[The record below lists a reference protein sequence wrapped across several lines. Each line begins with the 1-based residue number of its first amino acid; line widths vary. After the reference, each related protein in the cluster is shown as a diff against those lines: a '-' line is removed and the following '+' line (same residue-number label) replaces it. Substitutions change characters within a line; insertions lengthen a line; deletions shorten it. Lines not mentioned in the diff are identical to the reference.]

1 MSVISQF
8 FPSPGGSS
16 SGGGA
21 GNIGGGTTP
30 VEIIGV
36 SGGGGGG
43 GRYSCPT
50 CPAATCASFGE
61 GGSGGSGAIFYAT
74 NYFITPGTTYPITIG
89 AGGAGGTARPGP
101 ATPGQATQGSNGGA
115 TSFNNPECV
124 LCVAG
129 GGGGGGGSYSINCCP
144 TSIQNGLPGGTG
156 GSGANWNKHTDT
168 YCCANCFGK
177 QGSGKYFKSTLRY
190 ERDCSACGTYAYG
203 PGSTVRTYAAPK
215 HEKVSEAKVMDMPW
229 GWMGGFPAGQYV
241 SRCYCGPQS
250 NPTCVRHCNACAGGM
265 MSNTGLLCQVT
276 VCAASVSNGCLTQCN
291 LGTQV
296 GGEGRYY
303 HYTWTGTA
311 LQFGNPCGVLNDSN
325 GAGCGC
331 VATGG
336 SCNSGSGCP
345 GILVIRYPT
354 EYGAATAVSN
364 GTDISPQTPGYRTYC
379 FTTSGSITL

>member
-43 GRYSCPT
+43 GRYYCPT
-50 CPAATCASFGE
+50 CSYNCCDIHGE
-61 GGSGGSGAIFYAT
+61 GGQGGSGAIFYAS

-89 AGGAGGTARPGP
+89 SGGSGGTPRCSSAG
-101 ATPGQATQGSNGGA
+101 AATQGSNGGA
-115 TSFNNPECV
+115 TSFNNPDCK

-129 GGGGGGGSYSINCCP
+129 GGGGGAGSRSIDSAE
-144 TSIQNGLPGGTG
+144 TSVNNGKRGGTG
-156 GSGANWNKHTDT
+156 GSGGNWNKITDT

-177 QGSGKYFKSTLRY
+177 QGTGQYFEQKLKYTSFCCSCDYAGLGGPTSVARLYASPRY
-190 ERDCSACGTYAYG
+190 VQT
-203 PGSTVRTYAAPK
+203 
-215 HEKVSEAKVMDMPW
+215 SEAKVLGMPW

-241 SRCYCGPQS
+241 SKCYCGPQD
-250 NPTCVRHCNACAGGM
+250 NPACQRHGDACGGGM
-265 MSNTGLLCQVT
+265 MSN
-276 VCAASVSNGCLTQCN
+276 AALICHRTMSTYWCSPCGCYMQCEI
-291 LGTQV
+291 GTIV
-296 GGEGRYY
+296 GAESRYY
-303 HYTWTGTA
+303 NFNWTEKE
-311 LQFGNPCGVLNDSN
+311 LSLGNPCGTCSD
-325 GAGCGC
+325 
-331 VATGG
+331 GG
-336 SCNSGSGCP
+336 SPLVAIGGNGMGAQGCP
-345 GILVIRYPT
+345 GMLVIRYPT
-354 EYGAATAVSN
+354 EYGAATVSN